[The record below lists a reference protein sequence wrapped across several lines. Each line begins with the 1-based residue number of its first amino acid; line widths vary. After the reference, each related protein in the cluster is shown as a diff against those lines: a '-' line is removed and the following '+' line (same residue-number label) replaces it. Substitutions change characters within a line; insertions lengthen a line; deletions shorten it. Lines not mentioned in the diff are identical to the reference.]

1 MEEGALRKKVLC
13 AAYVLCSCSGWRAME
28 AARDIERRTGRVTI
42 TTNMATLWR
51 TLKKVDI
58 HEARPGIGR
67 LLDEMPPIED
77 PVQAPAA

>member
-1 MEEGALRKKVLC
+1 M
-13 AAYVLCSCSGWRAME
+13 
-28 AARDIERRTGRVTI
+28 TI

-58 HEARPGIGR
+58 HEARPDIGR